1 MEEKELRSIPLF
13 ASLTGKERR
22 AIAPHA
28 DQIEVPEGTDLVRQ
42 GDFAYEFFV
51 IEEGTAEV
59 TRQGAH
65 VADLGPG
72 DFFGEMAALTD
83 GTRNAAVI
91 STSPLTAIVMTAHD
105 FRAMA
110 KEMPSVADKISA
122 AVAERLKSL
131 SPS

>member
-1 MEEKELRSIPLF
+1 MDEKRLTAIPLF
-13 ASLTGKERR
+13 ASLSKQERRHVAQHADEVDVPAGKELV
-22 AIAPHA
+22 H
-28 DQIEVPEGTDLVRQ
+28 EG
-42 GDFAYEFFV
+42 GFAYEFFV
-51 IEEGTAEV
+51 IEQGTAEV

-83 GTRNAAVI
+83 STRNAAVM

-110 KEMPSVADKISA
+110 KGMPAVADKISA